1 MKTASP
7 ADKPRGCTNLKLRQ
21 LTRRVTQHYDA
32 EVGKTGLKTTQYSLL
47 CHVLRFGPLRSVELA
62 ALMQMTASTLSR
74 NLQVL
79 VAEGL
84 LVLEAG
90 PDARSRLVCITEAG
104 RARQREAQ
112 RHWKAAQLSLNALLG
127 EQRVAALHAVLDEAL
142 AAMAEPAGDEGAAD
156 GD

>member
-7 ADKPRGCTNLKLRQ
+7 TDKPRGCTNLKLRQ

-47 CHVLRFGPLRSVELA
+47 SHVQRFGPLRSVELA

-79 VAEGL
+79 VADGL
-84 LVLEAG
+84 LALEAG
-90 PDARSRLVCITEAG
+90 PDARSRLVRITEAG
-104 RARQREAQ
+104 RAKQREAQ
-112 RHWKAAQLSLNALLG
+112 QHWKAAQLSLNALLG
-127 EQRVAALHAVLDEAL
+127 EQRVATLHALLDEAL
-142 AAMAEPAGDEGAAD
+142 AIMAEHAGGDEAGD